1 MTIII
6 VCPPWIN
13 NNEEAKHH
21 VNSKRQMAASHLS
34 TAVFF
39 LGFAYTTNRLET
51 RCSMSSREAQQ
62 LPLHWP
68 QAAGLLQSEIAFN
81 RRLLT
86 HFYQL
91 FHVQH
96 EINRVLFNIR
106 SLHNQIFIQ

>member
-1 MTIII
+1 
-6 VCPPWIN
+6 
-13 NNEEAKHH
+13 
-21 VNSKRQMAASHLS
+21 
-34 TAVFF
+34 
-39 LGFAYTTNRLET
+39 
-51 RCSMSSREAQQ
+51 MSSREAQQ

-106 SLHNQIFIQ
+106 SLHITKSLFSERKSQLFNTENVS